1 MSSRSP
7 KLSTCPSVAACCMET
22 SGREVG
28 AAMAA
33 TTAGGS
39 ASPTATGREEDT
51 SSGYLHSVYYGVDY
65 TINNGHNIVLSYYYY
80 TLF

>member
-1 MSSRSP
+1 
-7 KLSTCPSVAACCMET
+7 MET

-39 ASPTATGREEDT
+39 ASPTAPGREEDT
-51 SSGYLHSVYYGVDY
+51 SSGYLHVVYCEEDY
-65 TINNGHNIVLSYYYY
+65 TINNGHNIVLSYYIIILSFDY
-80 TLF
+80 